1 MCQKEQCTQLTR
13 WLLLESA
20 AWAEISCFGG
30 CLVKMASFDVNWVL
44 WRAQADSGALRVDQ
58 KGRGYV
64 SAGTM
69 HTVDSLV
76 TSGERG
82 MG

>member
-1 MCQKEQCTQLTR
+1 M
-13 WLLLESA
+13 
-20 AWAEISCFGG
+20 
-30 CLVKMASFDVNWVL
+30 VKMASFDVNWVL
-44 WRAQADSGALRVDQ
+44 WRAQADSGARRVDQ

>member
-1 MCQKEQCTQLTR
+1 M
-13 WLLLESA
+13 
-20 AWAEISCFGG
+20 
-30 CLVKMASFDVNWVL
+30 KMASFDVNWVL
-44 WRAQADSGALRVDQ
+44 WRAQADSGARRVDQ

-64 SAGTM
+64 SEGTM
-69 HTVDSLV
+69 HAVDSLV

>member
-1 MCQKEQCTQLTR
+1 
-13 WLLLESA
+13 
-20 AWAEISCFGG
+20 
-30 CLVKMASFDVNWVL
+30 VSFDDGQHYYTKRESTLYEKKRVALYKYMANRVL
-44 WRAQADSGALRVDQ
+44 WRAQADSGARRVDQ

-64 SAGTM
+64 LEGTM
-69 HTVDSLV
+69 HAVDSLV